1 MFDISKDQLLRLS
14 DVDLRELVARLCE
27 AELSRTGAPVSA
39 VRWGGSQTAPDGG
52 LDVEILVKGQEFA
65 GDFVPRAWTGI
76 QVKKSNMPAGKI
88 AEEMSPKVVLRPIFP
103 ELAIHNGCYII
114 VSLAD
119 DPAGT
124 RLDDREKAMQAQI
137 ESVKDQGDLR
147 MEFYGRGRL
156 ADWLRQHPGVQLWVR
171 EKLGLPLSGWRPFGR
186 WSTTPPGVEDDLIC
200 EAGVTIALPGGRD
213 KLGTLQGINGI
224 RELIRSSDKAVRIVG
239 LSGVGKSRIVQA
251 LFEETVGDEPLDRHL
266 AIYADLGEAPD
277 PPVRTILE
285 RLAAEE
291 RPAIVVLDNCSS
303 DAHNRIASQAA
314 SLPNL
319 CLVTVEYDIQ
329 EDKPE
334 VTSVVR
340 VDAEGPEIAE
350 TLIRRRHPDLGQVN
364 ARRIAE
370 FSGGNARVA
379 LALADAASEEK
390 ESLSS
395 FSPAQLF
402 DRLFYQR
409 GAPDADLLKA
419 AEVLALVYSFSIST
433 NEGGVDE
440 LAALAGLLSQDR
452 PVLYRAAETLVKRQL
467 AQKRGN
473 WRAVL
478 PHAVS
483 NRLAKRALENISVDD
498 ILNAFQGLPSPRLLK
513 SFGKRLGY
521 LHDHEVAQ
529 RIVKSWLSPGGLLHN
544 LHGLNEDSIQLLLN
558 VAPAVPEDVLSAI
571 EAQDETFFSRGNPLF
586 PTFVDLLAKIAYEA
600 GLFERCANLL
610 AKFALTEREGENRN
624 SIQDRLFG
632 LFSLYLSGTEANPD
646 ARENFVRRFL
656 MSDKQNEQRLGLG
669 MLRAALQSYHWFA
682 VGDFDFGARPRS
694 YGYHP
699 KTSEEQNQ
707 WFMRFVALAREIA
720 TGEDVYLLTQVRT
733 LLARELRGLWDHPGL
748 RAALVDLA
756 MALNEQRSWL
766 EGWLAVRS
774 IKYYDYRR
782 TGGTKLLDKLDEM
795 PESERPSDEA
805 TKIYVLGA
813 ELLDKL
819 DKALKPGRLS
829 DEVRTYV
836 LSAGHEQFTLD
847 EEFNSDDDQKW
858 QESGK
863 RAAARAHDL
872 GMAVADEPKVMGE
885 LSQDLFTAQ
894 SGYLTEFGR
903 GVASKCDDLQGLWE
917 RLIEWL
923 ELAGDQAS
931 HCGVL
936 CGVLEVIQER
946 DAPLA
951 QKILDEAVQNRILR
965 KFIVRLQVSVP
976 LDDTGVYRLHSSLDF
991 EDTPLPQF
999 GNLTWHR
1006 PLDTFNETDVRDLML
1021 RILDRPDGAEV
1032 VLDDLSMRLYV
1043 LRDDKLVLGP
1053 DLKRVG
1059 ILASAAL
1066 LRHKA
1071 DFHYGDSI
1079 YSHLSEVLKSCM
1091 DEVEFPEETSEVFD
1105 AYFVRLRASYGYVG
1119 GIEEAVAVLAEKAT
1133 FRFLDGIFFDSALKD
1148 YRHNVFKERHDEK
1161 NPLSSVCVA
1170 TLLDWCRQGD
1180 FQERLSMISEAI
1192 YPFEKELEGDGVV
1205 LSEQAR
1211 AIMDVT
1217 QDPSTVLRNLCSFV
1231 RPSGWSGSLANIIAK
1246 RRQAFEMLLKHDR
1259 SDICV
1264 AAVAQIAQIKEWEDE
1279 ERRRERAYDE
1289 RREQSFE

>member
-624 SIQDRLFG
+624 SIQDWLFG

-999 GNLTWHR
+999 GNLAWHR

-1071 DFHYGDSI
+1071 DFHYRDSI
-1079 YSHLSEVLKSCM
+1079 NSHLSEVLKSCM

-1133 FRFLDGIFFDSALKD
+1133 FRFS
-1148 YRHNVFKERHDEK
+1148 RWH
-1161 NPLSSVCVA
+1161 
-1170 TLLDWCRQGD
+1170 LLR
-1180 FQERLSMISEAI
+1180 FS
-1192 YPFEKELEGDGVV
+1192 P
-1205 LSEQAR
+1205 
-1211 AIMDVT
+1211 
-1217 QDPSTVLRNLCSFV
+1217 
-1231 RPSGWSGSLANIIAK
+1231 
-1246 RRQAFEMLLKHDR
+1246 
-1259 SDICV
+1259 
-1264 AAVAQIAQIKEWEDE
+1264 
-1279 ERRRERAYDE
+1279 
-1289 RREQSFE
+1289 